1 MPNHNLYAMIIFYT
15 QWWFLDIEGGLF
27 GLLIS
32 LWNYN
37 SWTESIKMEQQKKE
51 KGRKN
56 NKQGNIY
63 ASYLVAEMAI
73 FEYYEYQ
80 HFFRY
85 FRCLRCHDL
94 NLAHAWRYR
103 LFEARLVNGW
113 FVVDLLGDFNFFAR
127 S

>member
-1 MPNHNLYAMIIFYT
+1 
-15 QWWFLDIEGGLF
+15 
-27 GLLIS
+27 
-32 LWNYN
+32 
-37 SWTESIKMEQQKKE
+37 MEQQKKE

-85 FRCLRCHDL
+85 FRCL
-94 NLAHAWRYR
+94 
-103 LFEARLVNGW
+103 
-113 FVVDLLGDFNFFAR
+113 
-127 S
+127 